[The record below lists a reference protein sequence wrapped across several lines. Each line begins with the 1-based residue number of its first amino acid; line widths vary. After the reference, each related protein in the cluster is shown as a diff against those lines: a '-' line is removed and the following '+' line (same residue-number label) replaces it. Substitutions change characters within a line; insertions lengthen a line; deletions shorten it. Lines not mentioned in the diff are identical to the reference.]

1 MMYRKYVIFLYF
13 LAFKSEASNINTQ
26 SFFSQGSMNKSIS
39 RSKQKNSGEEFRLN
53 DICKSALENVKQYK
67 LSSNL
72 ASDISIATFG
82 LTCSLWIINLIF
94 PDNHKN
100 DKGESVTNI
109 YTKKETKSEDKNNT
123 FIKANTVKEPDIILK
138 FYYGSSDM

>member
-13 LAFKSEASNINTQ
+13 LALNSEASNINTQ

-39 RSKQKNSGEEFRLN
+39 RSKQKNSGTEFKLN
-53 DICKSALENVKQYK
+53 DICNSALENIKQYK

-94 PDNHKN
+94 PDNPKSN
-100 DKGESVTNI
+100 KRASVTNI
-109 YTKKETKSEDKNNT
+109 YTKKDTKSEGKNNT
-123 FIKANTVKEPDIILK
+123 FIEANTVKEPDIILK
-138 FYYGSSDM
+138 FYFSSSDR

>member
-1 MMYRKYVIFLYF
+1 MYRKYVIFLYF
-13 LAFKSEASNINTQ
+13 LALNSEASNINTQ

-39 RSKQKNSGEEFRLN
+39 RSKQKNSGTEFKLN
-53 DICKSALENVKQYK
+53 DICNSALENIKQYK

-94 PDNHKN
+94 PDNPKSN
-100 DKGESVTNI
+100 KRASVTNI
-109 YTKKETKSEDKNNT
+109 YTKKDTKSEGKNNT
-123 FIKANTVKEPDIILK
+123 FIEANTVKEPDIILK
-138 FYYGSSDM
+138 FYFSSSDR